1 MIQKLEEINQNVI
14 KIGKNLIKQFEDD
27 EEITKPIPKSL
38 PKLPVRPKLKFQEAD
53 EDSESDESE
62 DLDSEEEEDL
72 DDSDSSEEDSS
83 EENSEEEEDEEIEF
97 EKPRGKPK
105 RK

>member
-38 PKLPVRPKLKFQEAD
+38 PKLPVRPKYVEAD
-53 EDSESDESE
+53 DDEESDDTEES
-62 DLDSEEEEDL
+62 DDSDSDSEEENET
-72 DDSDSSEEDSS
+72 
-83 EENSEEEEDEEIEF
+83 EEEESDEIEF
-97 EKPRGKPK
+97 EKPRGKPSK